1 MQSLSHWV
9 VEQQAQVDVPMSVVS
24 FSMAKGRYNRGIKY
38 FNLFICFSNAEIS
51 VVLCNQGLE
60 AIDIER
66 FGRSI
71 TIIRR
76 ISIQGGSR
84 YLIKNEYGSFDKLDF
99 SF

>member
-1 MQSLSHWV
+1 MIFIGFL
-9 VEQQAQVDVPMSVVS
+9 
-24 FSMAKGRYNRGIKY
+24 
-38 FNLFICFSNAEIS
+38 FNPFVCFSHAEIS

-76 ISIQGGSR
+76 IAIKGNSH
-84 YLIKNEYGSFDKLDF
+84 YVIKNEYGSFNQ
-99 SF
+99 